1 LSHGRQIFRG
11 PNYFAK
17 VSNLTCRGTAMSS
30 EVQQLVHLQVLS
42 FKENCDVFPPALLQH
57 FRENQSDLKA

>member
-1 LSHGRQIFRG
+1 
-11 PNYFAK
+11 
-17 VSNLTCRGTAMSS
+17 MSS